1 MTLQTNG
8 NGSPQHNVQKQL
20 RDLNNEY
27 RETTSALMG
36 AQVSI
41 NRTLKL
47 QEQNYH
53 RRRKEILNAHGQDED
68 RI

>member
-1 MTLQTNG
+1 MTELTNG
-8 NGSPQHNVQKQL
+8 NGSPRHDVRKQL

-36 AQVSI
+36 AHASI

-47 QEQNYH
+47 NEQNYH
-53 RRRKEILNAHGQDED
+53 RRRKEILNGHDD
-68 RI
+68 DLRT